1 MAERQELWH
10 QLDGESS
17 KAYAAFRTYL
27 YELPEQRTLPQA
39 YRKFTGNTEATHA
52 VRYFWQWSVKYAW
65 QERALAYDR
74 HIQLLREEGHEEAIR
89 EEAKQQSTQVE
100 SRRNRYN
107 ELMTSAYNVAME
119 WLEDSEWAKQNMKS
133 TDVVKIVA
141 LHLEDQKVQR
151 DLAGPTDEEAG
162 RWTEEDEEDV
172 ADIVARV
179 DAAAE
184 GNGAAGDE
192 TREAPEAP

>member
-1 MAERQELWH
+1 MTERQELWH
-10 QLDGESS
+10 QLDGESFR
-17 KAYAAFRTYL
+17 AYSAFRTYL
-27 YELPEQRTLPQA
+27 YELPERRTLTQA
-39 YRKFTGNTEATHA
+39 YRQFTENKEATYA
-52 VRYFWQWSVKYAW
+52 PRYFGEWSTKYAW